1 MTEDSCSEVRLSQ
14 GHLLPGFGKMM
25 TMSKDVGLVVVGA
38 DLVGLVYRHTPGQPA
53 ASCST
58 LHTAVRGRAPPPLWP
73 RSLVQ
78 ILPSSSS
85 DILVLIW
92 NCLYK
97 HPRRFGER
105 PHL

>member
-1 MTEDSCSEVRLSQ
+1 
-14 GHLLPGFGKMM
+14 M

-38 DLVGLVYRHTPGQPA
+38 DLLGLVDRHTPGQPTIDGLLPILLPA
-53 ASCST
+53 
-58 LHTAVRGRAPPPLWP
+58 AVRGRAPPPLWP